1 MNKHFAPLFIALI
14 STLLITACGWHLRG
28 IQALPE
34 DLRSLYIGA
43 EDAHGDLVT
52 DLKKIVSSY
61 DISLADSSM
70 EADYSLI
77 ILKERNERRTISV
90 GNDALASEYELT
102 LSADYRIERGG
113 ELVLPTTTAS
123 ISRAYDHDP
132 NDALSTNEE
141 ERLLREEM
149 RIALIQ
155 QIIRSLRFAKPAT
168 KQPAAG

>member
-1 MNKHFAPLFIALI
+1 MNRHFALLFTALI
-14 STLLITACGWHLRG
+14 ATLLITGCGWHLRG

-52 DLKKIVSSY
+52 DMKKMVSSY
-61 DISLADSSM
+61 DISLAANSK

-77 ILKERNERRTISV
+77 IFNERNERRTISV

-102 LSADYRIERGG
+102 LSADYRIERGS
-113 ELVLPTTTAS
+113 ELVVPATTAT
-123 ISRAYDHDP
+123 ISRSFDHDP
-132 NDALSTNEE
+132 NDALSSNEE

-149 RIALIQ
+149 RIGLIQ
-155 QIIRSLRFAKPAT
+155 QIFRSLRFANPTT